1 MRVGFAVPQSGPWAT
16 PENMRRIAVRAEE
29 LGYDALWTFQRLVY
43 PVGHL
48 MGPTYRAVHDPL
60 ITLAHVSAVTSRIE
74 LGVAVINACVQPIV
88 LAKQLATLQTV
99 SGGRVTAG
107 IGLGWLPE
115 EFEATGVE
123 MKRRGRRGEEFVELL
138 RKTWTDDVVEHSGEF
153 YRVPASHVDPKPV
166 PGPPRVLLGGTAEVA
181 LRRAARLADGW
192 VSSSRED
199 LSAIA
204 GRVRLIKAELAA
216 AGRDAE
222 AFRFVCRG
230 VTQVR
235 AADEDRP
242 LTGTYDK
249 IRSDVAALAE
259 HGVTDVFHDL
269 NFDREIPSSDAGE
282 AMRRAEEA
290 LEALAP

>member
-16 PENMRRIAVRAEE
+16 PENMRRVAVRAEE
-29 LGYDALWTFQRLVY
+29 LGYDALWTFQRLMY
-43 PVGHL
+43 PVGHS

-60 ITLAHVSAVTSRIE
+60 ITLAHLSAVTSRIE
-74 LGVAVINACVQPIV
+74 LGVAVINAYVQPVV

-99 SGGRVTAG
+99 SGGRVLAG
-107 IGLGWLPE
+107 VGLGWVPE
-115 EFEATGVE
+115 EFEATGVD
-123 MKRRGRRGEEFVELL
+123 MARRGRRGEEYVELL
-138 RKTWTDDVVEHSGEF
+138 REVWTDEVVEHSGDF
-153 YRVPASHVDPKPV
+153 YRVPASYVDPKPV

-181 LRRAARLADGW
+181 LRRAAQLADGW

-204 GRVRLIKAELAA
+204 GRIQMIKDELVAR
-216 AGRDAE
+216 GRDPE

-242 LTGTYDK
+242 LTGTYEK
-249 IRSDVAALAE
+249 IRNDVAELAAQ
-259 HGVTDVFHDL
+259 GVTDVFHDL
-269 NFDREIPSSDAGE
+269 NFDRDIPVSDPQE